1 MKHEVPDVQVKSRA
15 EWRGW
20 LASHHASSGPIWL
33 VTFKKHHPGYVS
45 YAEIVEEALCFG
57 WIDSTQRPVD
67 GDRSKLYLTP
77 RKAGSIWSALNK
89 QRVAVLEASGLMTP
103 AGRAVI
109 ERAQADGSWSLLDD
123 IDNLTMPDDLGAA
136 LDADAAARVN
146 WEAFSPSV
154 RKQFL
159 WWVKSA
165 KRDATRQARIE
176 GTVGAARENVR
187 VPGKA

>member
-1 MKHEVPDVQVKSRA
+1 MSHEAPEVQLTSRA
-15 EWRGW
+15 EWRAW
-20 LASHHASSGPIWL
+20 LQEHHAAAGPVWL
-33 VTFKKHHPGYVS
+33 VTYRKHHPLYVS
-45 YAEIVEEALCFG
+45 YDAIVEEALCFG

-67 GDRSKLYLTP
+67 GDRSKLYLSR

-89 QRVAVLEASGLMTP
+89 RRVQALEAAGLMTS

-136 LDADAAARVN
+136 LDADVAARAN

-176 GTVGAARENVR
+176 GTVRAARENVR